1 MTIYTTKDLP
11 MNNTLSPTQNMKLAM
26 IARIKRLRMNRDSSP
41 TLQDWDRWNTKMQD
55 AEAAYLKL

>member
-1 MTIYTTKDLP
+1 